1 MEDESRVFGSDAKN
15 SDTFDTE
22 ETFDFFR
29 KDETKKNIEK
39 SATDLTDFIDSLI
52 EDVPAPSAEEV
63 NAGIEKI
70 LARTHPAETQIQ
82 TSKTAKIK
90 KVSFRV
96 LFMAAILSVF
106 MCSCLYAVGNS
117 HNISIENGFVSFAK
131 ETIQVVFFAPDEE
144 EYISVDS
151 LLTNLEENG
160 YTDILFPQ
168 EFVTK
173 SDKYKVSVPAYC
185 DDSSGKQVTFNVY
198 NNTDSYSFNVIY
210 SETRKILDYTSLT
223 NAQTFNINGIYIYV
237 FEHNDCSTIEFMH
250 NNYYYSVNTDA
261 PFDEVIKVV
270 KTIE

>member
-29 KDETKKNIEK
+29 KEETKQNIEK

-52 EDVPAPSAEEV
+52 EDVQSPSAEEV

-70 LARTHPAETQIQ
+70 LAKTHPTETPIEPKKSKNFKKV
-82 TSKTAKIK
+82 TSK
-90 KVSFRV
+90 V
-96 LFMAAILSVF
+96 LFLVAVLSLFSVF
-106 MCSCLYAVGNS
+106 CIYVAGSNN
-117 HNISIENGFVSFAK
+117 NISIENGFVSFAK

-160 YTDILFPQ
+160 YADILFPQ

-173 SDKYKVSVPAYC
+173 SDEYKVSLPEFSN
-185 DDSSGKQVTFNVY
+185 DSLGKQVAFDIY
-198 NNTDSYSFNVIY
+198 NDSSSYSFNIGYLKNQQV
-210 SETRKILDYTSLT
+210 LDYTNLK
-223 NAQTFNINGIYIYV
+223 NAQSFDVNGVCIYV
-237 FEHNDCSTIEFMH
+237 FEHGDISTIEFIH
-250 NNYYYSVNTDA
+250 NDNYYSVNTNVL
-261 PFDEVIKVV
+261 FDDVISIV

>member
-15 SDTFDTE
+15 SDTFDSE

-173 SDKYKVSVPAYC
+173 SDEYKVSLPKFSN
-185 DDSSGKQVTFNVY
+185 DSLGKQVAFDMY
-198 NNTDSYSFNVIY
+198 NDSSAYSFNIICLKSQQVF
-210 SETRKILDYTSLT
+210 DYTNLK
-223 NAQTFNINGIYIYV
+223 NAQTFNVNGVSVYI
-237 FEHNDCSTIEFMH
+237 FEHSGYATIEFIH
-250 NNYYYSVNTDA
+250 NKYYYSVNTDV
-261 PFDEVIKVV
+261 PFDDVLNIV

>member
-15 SDTFDTE
+15 SDTFDSE

-39 SATDLTDFIDSLI
+39 SANDLTDFIDSLI
-52 EDVPAPSAEEV
+52 QDVPAPSEEEV
-63 NAGIEKI
+63 NAGVEKI
-70 LARTHPAETQIQ
+70 LARTHPAEAQIQ

-160 YTDILFPQ
+160 YVNILFPQ

-173 SDKYKVSVPAYC
+173 SDEYKVSVPEYLE
-185 DDSSGKQVTFNVY
+185 GELKQVSFDIY
-198 NNTDSYSFNVIY
+198 NDVSSYSFNIIY
-210 SETRKILDYTSLT
+210 SESQQSFDYTNLR
-223 NAQTFNINGIYIYV
+223 NAQSFNVNGVYV
-237 FEHNDCSTIEFMH
+237 YGFEHNGYATIEFTY
-250 NNYYYSVNTDA
+250 NNYHYYISADVLINDICEIVNT
-261 PFDEVIKVV
+261 
-270 KTIE
+270 IE

>member
-15 SDTFDTE
+15 SDTFDSE

-70 LARTHPAETQIQ
+70 LARTHPAEAQIQ

-96 LFMAAILSVF
+96 LFIAAILSVF

-131 ETIQVVFFAPDEE
+131 ETIQVVFFGSDEE

-160 YTDILFPQ
+160 YADILFPQ

-173 SDKYKVSVPAYC
+173 SDEYKVSVPEYS
-185 DDSSGKQVTFNVY
+185 DDNSGKQVAFDIHN
-198 NNTDSYSFNVIY
+198 DSSLYSFNIGYLKKQQVF
-210 SETRKILDYTSLT
+210 DYTNLQ
-223 NAQTFNINGIYIYV
+223 NVQTFDLNGVFIYV
-237 FEHNDCSTIEFMH
+237 FENKNNLTIEYA
-250 NNYYYSVNTDA
+250 NNGYHYYIVSNASLNDIPGLLET
-261 PFDEVIKVV
+261 IK
-270 KTIE
+270 

>member
-1 MEDESRVFGSDAKN
+1 MEDESRVFGFNTNDSDN
-15 SDTFDTE
+15 HETE
-22 ETFDFFR
+22 EFFDFFR
-29 KDETKKNIEK
+29 KEETKKDVEK
-39 SATDLTDFIDSLI
+39 SANDLTDFIDSLI
-52 EDVPAPSAEEV
+52 QDVPAPSEEEV

-173 SDKYKVSVPAYC
+173 SNKYKVSIPKYLEG
-185 DDSSGKQVTFNVY
+185 DLKQVSFDIY
-198 NNTDSYSFNVIY
+198 NDTTSYSFNIIY
-210 SETRKILDYTSLT
+210 SETQQSFDYTNLK
-223 NAQTFNINGIYIYV
+223 NAQTFNVNGIYIYG
-237 FEHNDCSTIEFMH
+237 FEHNKYSTIEFTH
-250 NNYYYSVNTDA
+250 NNYYYSVNTDVL
-261 PFDEVIKVV
+261 FDDVINVV
-270 KTIE
+270 KTID

>member
-15 SDTFDTE
+15 SDTFDSE

-29 KDETKKNIEK
+29 KEETKQNIEK

-52 EDVPAPSAEEV
+52 QDVPAPSAEEV

-70 LARTHPAETQIQ
+70 LARTHPAEAQIQ

-96 LFMAAILSVF
+96 LFIAAILSVF

-131 ETIQVVFFAPDEE
+131 ETIQVVFFGSDEE

-160 YTDILFPQ
+160 YVNILFPQ

-173 SDKYKVSVPAYC
+173 SDEYKVSVPEYS
-185 DDSSGKQVTFNVY
+185 DDSSGKQVSFNIY
-198 NNTDSYSFNVIY
+198 NDTSSYSFNIIL
-210 SETRKILDYTSLT
+210 STKQTILDYTNLK
-223 NAQTFNINGIYIYV
+223 NAQTFVVNGVSIYV
-237 FEHNDCSTIEFMH
+237 FEHSGYSSIEFIDKK
-250 NNYYYSVNTDA
+250 YSYSVFTDA
-261 PFDEVIKVV
+261 IYNDAIDVV